1 MVRQGGETMILK
13 WLAVNIVTIL
23 SIIIWSQLK
32 GYQSNDILLGK
43 VIAQMAVVLFLI
55 NLNMYFVF
63 LMIRKSKIRDVK
75 IKLARISKKMMK
87 FHVPLAITA
96 TTLVICHAVI
106 MFYAHS
112 DLLNYKTVTGVLLFG
127 VLSILLFSG
136 ILRRKKATGKRRKF
150 HYTMAFLFFGFMLL
164 HIII

>member
-1 MVRQGGETMILK
+1 MIIK
-13 WLAVNIVTIL
+13 WLAVNILTIL
-23 SIIIWSQLK
+23 AIIIWSQIQ
-32 GYQSNDILLGK
+32 GYQSNNIFLGK
-43 VIAQMAVVLFLI
+43 VIAQVAFVFFLI

-96 TTLVICHAVI
+96 TTLIICHAVI
-106 MFYAHS
+106 MFYAQS
-112 DLLNYKTVTGVLLFG
+112 DLLNYKTVTGVFLFG

-150 HYTMAFLFFGFMLL
+150 HYTMAFLFFGLILL
-164 HIII
+164 HIFI